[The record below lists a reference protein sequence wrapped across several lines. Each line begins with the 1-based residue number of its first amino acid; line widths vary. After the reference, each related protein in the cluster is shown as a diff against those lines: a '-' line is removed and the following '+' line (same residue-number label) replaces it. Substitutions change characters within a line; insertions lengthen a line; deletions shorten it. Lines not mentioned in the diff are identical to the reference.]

1 MGLREVLAR
10 SAARHA
16 HVLVVEVPGWDG
28 LRMATERAVLERG
41 WRLACSPADADVLV
55 VCGTPGPRLAEAVDL
70 VWEQLP
76 GPRVRIVVLNRSE
89 LTDALPG
96 AHAGLL
102 DDDHHRRDARDR
114 PGAPDLLA
122 SREAEDEP
130 SGHEGHSDHADHG
143 AKEGSDEPSGHEGHS
158 DHADYGANEGSDEP
172 SGDEDHGNHADHGG
186 HDMEMSP
193 DGIPL
198 AEGGEDRDGLE
209 MDVLAVRL
217 GPVLPHWP
225 AGLVLHCSL
234 QGDVLTGARAEL
246 LGAECEGG
254 DAADP
259 RTRAL
264 DRVVSVLALAGW
276 DDAAERARRIR
287 DVPPTGDARP
297 AVDRPT
303 ASPGLARLRR
313 RVRRSRMLRWSLRGL
328 GPLTADDVRRLG
340 LPEGAVGDAYD
351 RLLHLLDDV
360 DEPAPPGGRRAVPV
374 DAVVDPVV
382 GLDLAAARL
391 VLAGLD
397 LGTLSAAPAPRPEA
411 TRG

>member
-41 WRLACSPADADVLV
+41 WRLAWSPADADVLL
-55 VCGTPGPRLAEAVDL
+55 VCGPPGPRLAAAVDL

-76 GPRVRIVVLNRSE
+76 GPRVRVDVLDRRD
-89 LTDALPG
+89 LPDALAG
-96 AHAGLL
+96 ACAGLL
-102 DDDHHRRDARDR
+102 DDDHHRRDPRARH
-114 PGAPDLLA
+114 GAQ
-122 SREAEDEP
+122 
-130 SGHEGHSDHADHG
+130 DHG
-143 AKEGSDEPSGHEGHS
+143 GHDG
-158 DHADYGANEGSDEP
+158 P
-172 SGDEDHGNHADHGG
+172 EDHDGHDGHAGSEHHGDHDSSDDHGG

-193 DGIPL
+193 GGIPL
-198 AEGGEDRDGLE
+198 AEGGDDRDGLE

-246 LGAECEGG
+246 LGAEHEDG

-276 DDAAERARRIR
+276 DDAAERARRVR
-287 DVPPTGDARP
+287 DAPATGDARP
-297 AVDRPT
+297 TTADHPT

-340 LPEGAVGDAYD
+340 LPEDAGGDAYD

-360 DEPAPPGGRRAVPV
+360 DEPAPPGGRQAVPV
-374 DAVVDPVV
+374 DALADPVV

-397 LGTLSAAPAPRPEA
+397 LGGLSAAPAPRPEA

>member
-114 PGAPDLLA
+114 PGAPNLLA

-264 DRVVSVLALAGW
+264 DRVVSRAG
-276 DDAAERARRIR
+276 A
-287 DVPPTGDARP
+287 
-297 AVDRPT
+297 
-303 ASPGLARLRR
+303 
-313 RVRRSRMLRWSLRGL
+313 
-328 GPLTADDVRRLG
+328 RRLG
-340 LPEGAVGDAYD
+340 RRPPSAHGGSATYRRPAT
-351 RLLHLLDDV
+351 
-360 DEPAPPGGRRAVPV
+360 PAPPST
-374 DAVVDPVV
+374 
-382 GLDLAAARL
+382 ARPPPPTTRL
-391 VLAGLD
+391 PLPGWRGCGD
-397 LGTLSAAPAPRPEA
+397 GCAAPGCCAGRCEGWA
-411 TRG
+411 R

>member
-1 MGLREVLAR
+1 
-10 SAARHA
+10 
-16 HVLVVEVPGWDG
+16 
-28 LRMATERAVLERG
+28 MATERAVLERG

-76 GPRVRIVVLNRSE
+76 GPRVRIDVLNRSE

-122 SREAEDEP
+122 GREAEDEP
-130 SGHEGHSDHADHG
+130 SGHESHSDHADHG
-143 AKEGSDEPSGHEGHS
+143 GDEGSDEPSGHEG
-158 DHADYGANEGSDEP
+158 
-172 SGDEDHGNHADHGG
+172 HGNHADHGG

-193 DGIPL
+193 GGIPL
-198 AEGGEDRDGLE
+198 AEGDEDRDELE

-225 AGLVLHCSL
+225 AGLVLRCSL

-246 LGAECEGG
+246 LGAEHEDG
-254 DAADP
+254 DAADR

-276 DDAAERARRIR
+276 EDAAECARRVR
-287 DVPPTGDARP
+287 DAPATGDARP
-297 AVDRPT
+297 TTTDRPT

-340 LPEGAVGDAYD
+340 LPEDAGGDAYD

-360 DEPAPPGGRRAVPV
+360 DEPAPPGGRQAVPV
-374 DAVVDPVV
+374 DALADPVV

-391 VLAGLD
+391 VLAGLG
-397 LGTLSAAPAPRPEA
+397 LGGLSAAPAPRPEA